1 MLRCG
6 RACARTQTVK
16 EQWSGLASNKLSAV
30 LVHRFKLANQIVN
43 GRLTFHSGVRE
54 KILSNR
60 IKIMAF
66 SNDKRHHRAALHHV
80 RLCSRT
86 SYVPIWSRTHLG
98 GVVTSVCQITNHR
111 TSVTIAV
118 KVHFFCGTGFQT
130 KKITA
135 QLESSKFDS
144 APRVLYFIRCFHWLT
159 LSAQM
164 MHTPGAKIIGRNDW
178 L

>member
-1 MLRCG
+1 MWLLYTNAQACDSSASDISWPAIGVLSCPDGKTTGDSVFIYLSLIMLRCG

-66 SNDKRHHRAALHHV
+66 SNDKRHHRAALHQYITGLW
-80 RLCSRT
+80 RRCTLLDFEIFKMYPR
-86 SYVPIWSRTHLG
+86 WFWG
-98 GVVTSVCQITNHR
+98 GKCKN
-111 TSVTIAV
+111 
-118 KVHFFCGTGFQT
+118 
-130 KKITA
+130 
-135 QLESSKFDS
+135 
-144 APRVLYFIRCFHWLT
+144 
-159 LSAQM
+159 
-164 MHTPGAKIIGRNDW
+164 
-178 L
+178 